1 MVLKLAY
8 NGNHLR
14 DFKKQKHIDSQVLIK
29 AGSIG
34 LGLKWIWT
42 FDLERFRDYV

>member
-29 AGSIG
+29 AGFNWSG
-34 LGLKWIWT
+34 AQV
-42 FDLERFRDYV
+42 DMDV